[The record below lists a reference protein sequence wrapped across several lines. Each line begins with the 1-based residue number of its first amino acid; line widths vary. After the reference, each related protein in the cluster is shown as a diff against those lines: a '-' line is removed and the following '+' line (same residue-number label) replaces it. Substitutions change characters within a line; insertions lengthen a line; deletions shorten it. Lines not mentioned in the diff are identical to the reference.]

1 MAGEDGLAVTIF
13 GLVDNITKLTFLNNS
28 FYCDSGKYGWRE
40 DIDDVEV
47 CPFPTRLQI
56 LSRRVQEETLLIL
69 RWGQSV
75 LAVQLCD

>member
-1 MAGEDGLAVTIF
+1 MAGEDGLAVTVS
-13 GLVDNITKLTFLNNS
+13 GLVDNITDLTFLKKS
-28 FYCDSGKYGWRE
+28 FYCDSGKYGWGE